1 MYFVYLLRSEI
12 NPEKTYI
19 GFTHDLERRLKDHNE
34 GGSRYTNMFKP
45 WKVETY
51 VCFRSQE
58 KAKEFE
64 LYLKTGSGGAFLR
77 RHF

>member
-1 MYFVYLLRSEI
+1 MYYVYILRSKI

-19 GFTHDLERRLKDHNE
+19 GFTHDLRKRLEEHNNGE
-34 GGSRYTNMFKP
+34 SRYTNMFKP

-51 VCFRSQE
+51 VCFTSKK
-58 KAKEFE
+58 KAEDFE
-64 LYLKTGSGGAFLR
+64 LYLKTGSGSSFSV